1 MEILDEIID
10 MLNAGEFSKVTA
22 KIEEFL
28 NQNPEYK
35 QIDYYHFSN
44 PLEELLFNENIKDI
58 FSVKTLELDEPLEEI
73 YTIYSIA

>member
-28 NQNPEYK
+28 NQNPGYK
-35 QIDYYHFSN
+35 KID
-44 PLEELLFNENIKDI
+44 
-58 FSVKTLELDEPLEEI
+58 
-73 YTIYSIA
+73 